1 MERRVKLKTINPHI
15 TCKIC
20 GGYFIDATTVTECLH
35 TFCKSCL
42 VKHLEEK
49 KTCPTCDNIIH
60 QSHPLQY
67 ISFDR
72 TMQDIVYK
80 LVPKLQEGAH
90 RSIIYIH
97 LFIYIYIYTCL
108 ADESRRERDFY
119 KSRNMPCPKD
129 ITQNHEE
136 DNEKVM
142 EAHAESDFHRLD
154 EQVNVCLE
162 CISNNF
168 KNLQRRF
175 IRCSSQATI
184 THLKKLVAKKIL

>member
-1 MERRVKLKTINPHI
+1 MLTN
-15 TCKIC
+15 
-20 GGYFIDATTVTECLH
+20 GCLLL
-35 TFCKSCL
+35 S
-42 VKHLEEK
+42 
-49 KTCPTCDNIIH
+49 
-60 QSHPLQY
+60 
-67 ISFDR
+67 
-72 TMQDIVYK
+72 
-80 LVPKLQEGAH
+80 
-90 RSIIYIH
+90 
-97 LFIYIYIYTCL
+97 
-108 ADESRRERDFY
+108 DESRRERDFY

-129 ITQNHEE
+129 ITQNHED

-184 THLKKLVAKKIL
+184 THLKKLVAKKILNGIEKYREVGR